1 MRKLKRAAVLAA
13 GILILLLGFPK
24 PNYAYIDPGT
34 GSYVIQ
40 ILIAAFISISFAV
53 KIFWKKIKTFFRKLF
68 KKNGHEE

>member
-1 MRKLKRAAVLAA
+1 MKPIKHAALLAA
-13 GILILLLGFPK
+13 GVLVLLLGLPK

-40 ILIAAFISISFAV
+40 ILIAAFVSISFAI
-53 KIFWKKIKTFFRKLF
+53 KIFWKKIKAFLQKLF